1 MPISFA
7 KTNPMPFAENYN
19 RLSHML
25 PTIKGLAILMVVTY
39 HLWQY
44 SKGSSSFSQ
53 ILAASQKYGFKSLV
67 ESLLSTLCLIGEQ
80 GVHFFLIASGF
91 GLAASWWQRYQVSK
105 QKPTSSDVILFWQ
118 RRALRLLPLYW
129 LANLLA
135 LGLVLIKPD
144 YVPYGQEI
152 FAQGGIAVWAAILAS
167 LTTLRNV
174 ISKYYFFL
182 NGAWWYVGLS
192 IQLYLVFPLLI
203 CFGKRW
209 GWSKLLVAT
218 LLFSLGYRLLIVF
231 LPLDTLTTDILLRG
245 ALFPSRLFEFVFG
258 IVLAIALLKS
268 QNLNLVNIKKNSNFY
283 LLIQNLLFERR
294 WLGLHIFLLILGLA
308 CHWSSSE
315 MWSILRVPADALIG
329 VGEFCLVFQIM
340 TILTIPKKW
349 LDVLGNYSYGIF
361 LTHMNIF
368 VGLWTVLNTVI
379 SFYWLR
385 LAIVIMI
392 TCTLGIFVELCYNWV
407 TKQYLSNKSA

>member
-1 MPISFA
+1 MPISFT
-7 KTNPMPFAENYN
+7 KTNPIPFAENYN
-19 RLSHML
+19 RLSQTL
-25 PTIKGLAILMVVTY
+25 PAIKGLAILMVVTY

-44 SKGSSSFSQ
+44 SKGSPSFFQ
-53 ILAASQKYGFKSLV
+53 ILAASKEYGFKSLV

-105 QKPTSSDVILFWQ
+105 SKSASFSVISFWR

-129 LANLLA
+129 LAHLLA

-152 FAQGGIAVWAAILAS
+152 FAQGGIEVGAAIIAS
-167 LTTLRNV
+167 LTTLRNM
-174 ISKYYFFL
+174 IFKYYFFL

-203 CFGKRW
+203 WFGKRW
-209 GWSKLLVAT
+209 GWSILLFGS
-218 LLFSLGYRLLIVF
+218 LLFSLIYRLLIVF
-231 LPLDTLTTDILLRG
+231 LALDTLTTDILLKG

-258 IVLAIALLKS
+258 IVVAIALIKW
-268 QNLNLVNIKKNSNFY
+268 QNLNLVNIKKIPSFY

-294 WLGLHIFLLILGLA
+294 WLVLPIFLLILGLA

-315 MWSILRVPADALIG
+315 IWPILRVPADALIG
-329 VGEFCLVFQIM
+329 VGEFCFVFQIM
-340 TILTIPKKW
+340 TMLTIPKKW

-385 LAIVIMI
+385 LAIVTMI
-392 TCTLGIFVELCYNWV
+392 TCTLGIIFELCYNWV